1 LDDVH
6 VFSSQMADDGW
17 VRGEGRKRILFIL
30 DPSTN
35 SKQGSKVDHW
45 LFATLA
51 KEGCWPSPHFL
62 VVMFDIRMPLVSSSI
77 SATFYIR
84 ILPIRT
90 TIDQP

>member
-1 LDDVH
+1 
-6 VFSSQMADDGW
+6 MADDGW

-51 KEGCWPSPHFL
+51 KEVCWPSPHFL
-62 VVMFDIRMPLVSSSI
+62 VVMFDV
-77 SATFYIR
+77 
-84 ILPIRT
+84 
-90 TIDQP
+90 